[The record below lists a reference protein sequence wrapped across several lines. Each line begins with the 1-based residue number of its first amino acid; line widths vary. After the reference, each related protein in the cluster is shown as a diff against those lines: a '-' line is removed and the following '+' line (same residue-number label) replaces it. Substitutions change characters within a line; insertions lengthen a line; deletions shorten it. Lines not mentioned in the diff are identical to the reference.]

1 MGTTAKIIGATFATA
16 AVIGGSVYAA
26 AETLDT
32 TKTEESTFG
41 RSVERVVIKADSG
54 DIEVVRGGRSVDI
67 RETRNYVLDSPDV
80 TKSIE
85 DGVLTIESECGGVLS
100 VVCETDFHI
109 AVPKG
114 VPVDVRT
121 YVGDIDIDGVA
132 ASRIEARWY
141 VGDIDVHAARQA
153 DVTARTNV
161 GDVDVEIP
169 RGTYD
174 IDSDVGMGDS
184 DTDGVIDS
192 DRAKHRIK
200 AQSDVGT
207 VDVTAPAR

>member
-1 MGTTAKIIGATFATA
+1 MGTTAKIIGATFAA
-16 AVIGGSVYAA
+16 AAAIGGGVYAA

-54 DIEVVRGGRSVDI
+54 DIEVVRGGRSVEI
-67 RETRNYVLDSPDV
+67 RETRSYVLDSPDV

-100 VVCETDFHI
+100 IVCETDFRI

-114 VPVDVRT
+114 VPVDART
-121 YVGDIDIDGVA
+121 YVGDIEIDGIA
-132 ASRIEARWY
+132 ASSIEARGY
-141 VGDIDVHAARQA
+141 AGDIDVRAARRS

-161 GDVDVEIP
+161 GDVDVEVP
-169 RGTYD
+169 RGDYEID
-174 IDSDVGMGDS
+174 AEASVGDSDV
-184 DTDGVIDS
+184 DGLTAA

-207 VDVTAPAR
+207 VDVAAAAR